1 MKRKLDQIDLLLD
14 FLDGKLDKELADD
27 IQNSLPEDPVLNAT
41 IDGLEKLYE
50 EHNRDREALR
60 AYFKD
65 AEKRIVSN
73 LEKKAN
79 DRKNR
84 KRIIYIT
91 LLLVILGLLALLFW
105 YNKGSKTSST
115 PIENNTIPIEN
126 SIDKDENELDEE
138 NETTN
143 TIDLDTTNFDTKK
156 SSQPNIQQ
164 NLDKDKVIIDTNA
177 IALNLKGGFDIIDH
191 IEPEIGVTLRSG
203 NEPILVENTN
213 YRDRKFISKSNP
225 VIEVVITFKDDV
237 NFQDYLIDF
246 FDYSSFEQEQSQQ
259 FKIDKKEMSFVFKV
273 TEGRYYWVISKDGED
288 EVYGSILV
296 YSKN

>member
-91 LLLVILGLLALLFW
+91 LLLVILGLLTLLFW
-105 YNKGSKTSST
+105 YNKGSKNSSA
-115 PIENNTIPIEN
+115 PIENNTVPIEN
-126 SIDKDENELDEE
+126 NIDKGGFDEE
-138 NETTN
+138 NDTTK
-143 TIDLDTTNFDTKK
+143 TIDLDTKK
-156 SSQPNIQQ
+156 NSQPNIQQ

-225 VIEVVITFKDDV
+225 IIEVVITFKNNV

-273 TEGRYYWVISKDGED
+273 KEGRYYWVISKDGED